1 MSETKQV
8 WKELI
13 RFDKDIQFIARAV
26 AFEWPKAT
34 TEEDLAQEMYVR
46 LAETP
51 ASVDKLKE
59 LDRRS
64 RLAWLKRIAE
74 QIASIERTDYD
85 YFSGNYCYSSKEV
98 LRALENGALRQ
109 QPTKVNPITVDIH
122 IAFSLLPEAKR
133 KILEDRYVHDKPAG
147 DSPSDWKKAQRARDA
162 LTELMNRVGYQTKH
176 EYRDGPGSRKAISN
190 SAAQRIATQQYEN
203 RVSGGL
209 LRSLGGAAYSENYH
223 ETGED

>member
-34 TEEDLAQEMYVR
+34 TEEDLAQEMYIR

-64 RLAWLKRIAE
+64 RLGWLKRIAE

-85 YFSGNYCYSSKEV
+85 HFSGNYCYSSNEV
-98 LRALENGALRQ
+98 RKALENGVLTQ
-109 QPTKVNPITVDIH
+109 HPTKVNPISVDIH
-122 IAFSLLPEAKR
+122 EALPRLSEKNREIIAAKFVNR
-133 KILEDRYVHDKPAG
+133 DYDGYRVYVTRAVDK
-147 DSPSDWKKAQRARDA
+147 
-162 LTELMNRVGYQTKH
+162 LTELMNRASHREKH
-176 EYRDGPGSRKAISN
+176 EYHDGPGSRKAISN

-209 LRSLGGAAYSENYH
+209 LRSLGGAAYSEDYH
-223 ETGED
+223 ETGEN